1 MDRRNFLAGA
11 TASLLAAPLVLEA
24 QAPTRVFRIG
34 LLGGSPPTSPEAAH
48 VWASFFQG
56 LRDLGYVEG
65 RNIVIESR
73 WYGDNLERLPAL
85 AAELVRLQVDVIVAG
100 AAPAPEAAKRA
111 TSTIPIVVTNHAD
124 PVASGLVSSLAR
136 PGGNVTGLSILLREV
151 IGKQL
156 ELLKEVVPGLHRIA
170 ALTNPDLGGH
180 ELDARELDL
189 AARVL
194 GIGIHLLKA
203 RAPGAFADAFSA
215 ATKERAGALFI
226 LRGGSMFFA
235 HRGRLAELAARSRLP
250 AMYPLREYAEAGGLM
265 AYGVDVRDN
274 FRRAAGYVDRI
285 FKGAKPADL
294 PVEQPT
300 KFELVINLKTARAL
314 GLTIPPAVLARAD
327 QVIHP

>member
-1 MDRRNFLAGA
+1 VDRRIFIGGA
-11 TASLLAAPLVLEA
+11 IALPAMLRVRQAVA
-24 QAPTRVFRIG
+24 QPSARVFRIG

-48 VWASFFQG
+48 VWTAFFQG
-56 LRDLGYVEG
+56 LRDLGYAEG
-65 RNIVIESR
+65 RNIVIEGR
-73 WYGDNLERLPAL
+73 WYGDNVEQLPAL

-100 AAPAPEAAKRA
+100 AVPAPEAAKRA
-111 TSTIPIVVTNHAD
+111 TSTIPIVVTNHSD
-124 PVASGLVSSLAR
+124 PVASGLVASLAR
-136 PGGNVTGLSILLREV
+136 PGSNVTGLSLLLREV

-156 ELLKEVVPGLHRIA
+156 ELLKEVVPGLHRVA
-170 ALTNPDLGGH
+170 ALTNPDLPGL

-194 GIGIHLLKA
+194 GLGVHLLKA

-215 ATKERAGALFI
+215 ATKEAVGALFI

-250 AMYPLREYAEAGGLM
+250 AMYPLREYVEAGGLM
-265 AYGVDVRDN
+265 AYGVDIRDN

-285 FKGAKPADL
+285 LRGAKPADL

-300 KFELVINLKTARAL
+300 KFELVINMRAAKAL
-314 GLTIPPAVLARAD
+314 GVTIPPAVLAQAD
-327 QVIHP
+327 QVIR